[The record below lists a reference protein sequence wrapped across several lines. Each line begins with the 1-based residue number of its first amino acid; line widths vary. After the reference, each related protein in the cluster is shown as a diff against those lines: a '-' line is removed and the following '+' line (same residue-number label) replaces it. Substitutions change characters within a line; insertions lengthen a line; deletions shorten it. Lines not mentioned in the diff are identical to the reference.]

1 VETGG
6 GGGGSVSVCVC
17 ERERERGGSGDRC
30 CRPWTRTFDLLCSF
44 YTMMKIKLWI
54 TLQGQ
59 EKVPTILVAS
69 VAHSLLWGRCYHFIT
84 IPTPIYACCDLEIVA
99 MVGGL

>member
-1 VETGG
+1 
-6 GGGGSVSVCVC
+6 
-17 ERERERGGSGDRC
+17 
-30 CRPWTRTFDLLCSF
+30 
-44 YTMMKIKLWI
+44 MMKIKLWI

-84 IPTPIYACCDLEIVA
+84 IPTPIYACCDLEIV
-99 MVGGL
+99 VGGGFEVQ